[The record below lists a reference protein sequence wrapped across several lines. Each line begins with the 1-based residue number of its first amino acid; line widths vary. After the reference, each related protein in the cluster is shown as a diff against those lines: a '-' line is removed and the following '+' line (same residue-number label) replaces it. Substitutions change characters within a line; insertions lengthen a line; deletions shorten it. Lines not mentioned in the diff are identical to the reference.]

1 MRSCLLTSAYVSTGL
16 DFLFEREETWC
27 CPVHDFGRAKAKI
40 TLQPDY
46 GRLVRWWQR
55 CRAGDR
61 RHCDSQE
68 RHAFGGVASQY
79 ASALGKIA
87 NCQTLVSLTWARGTP
102 QSCWRCGCFFPRV
115 GRASGLDWIERMGP
129 AEYGMARTK
138 PEIALV
144 EIDRGG
150 QAGASPSAARRHS
163 IDSGRRHQHSAGAQK
178 DGEDQ
183 AIGRSKGGLST
194 KIHLMVDALDNPLA
208 CFLTGGQAHDLLATQ
223 EKPGADRTGACTRLA
238 RSRLL
243 SLTGNS
249 SPPVSY
255 QAFAAVAN
263 VSPSQFSTVGERE
276 HPAEGVAPMITSRH
290 CASFSSRA

>member
-1 MRSCLLTSAYVSTGL
+1 M
-16 DFLFEREETWC
+16 
-27 CPVHDFGRAKAKI
+27 PVIDDTAIPKKGMHS
-40 TLQPDY
+40 
-46 GRLVRWWQR
+46 V
-55 CRAGDR
+55 
-61 RHCDSQE
+61 
-68 RHAFGGVASQY
+68 GVASQY

-87 NCQTLVSLTWARGTP
+87 NCQTLVSLTWARGDAP
-102 QSCWRCGCFFPRV
+102 VMLALRLFLPESWASK
-115 GRASGLDWIERMGP
+115 RARLDRADGP

>member
-1 MRSCLLTSAYVSTGL
+1 MVAKRGRPRQRHVDILSIAAEDTSTVLA
-16 DFLFEREETWC
+16 
-27 CPVHDFGRAKAKI
+27 PK
-40 TLQPDY
+40 
-46 GRLVRWWQR
+46 
-55 CRAGDR
+55 
-61 RHCDSQE
+61 
-68 RHAFGGVASQY
+68 
-79 ASALGKIA
+79 
-87 NCQTLVSLTWARGTP
+87 
-102 QSCWRCGCFFPRV
+102 
-115 GRASGLDWIERMGP
+115 
-129 AEYGMARTK
+129 
-138 PEIALV
+138 
-144 EIDRGG
+144 
-150 QAGASPSAARRHS
+150 
-163 IDSGRRHQHSAGAQK
+163 K

-249 SPPVSY
+249 SPPVSH